1 MKDFLAKITR
11 QLYIVPGGY
20 YVYKIMS
27 KIFPP
32 PQTSDIKIIDTPC
45 YFKIKVDLSK
55 YLGHSI
61 FWRGAHDWSTIF
73 VLKNFVK
80 NDDVIFDIGANIGE
94 YTLYAASLIN
104 SNGKVYSFEPVQS
117 VFNTLKQN
125 VDLNSHLR
133 NKIICINKGLGNK
146 KAILPIYDEQNNI
159 NEGLFSIH
167 QKNFIQSKKI
177 QDIEIDTLDNFVNE
191 NSIDKIDFIK
201 IDVEG
206 NELYVLQGAESCLK
220 KLQPKLLIE
229 MSEKNFNA
237 AGYTKQNIFNFLES
251 LGYSIHLILKRGKLK
266 KVNISSDLPEFC
278 NILAIP
284 K

>member
-11 QLYIVPGGY
+11 QLYILPGGY

-32 PQTSDIKIIDTPC
+32 SQTSDIKIIETPFH
-45 YFKIKVDLSK
+45 FKIKVDLSK
-55 YLGHSI
+55 YLGFSI

-73 VLKNFVK
+73 VLKNFVEK
-80 NDDVIFDIGANIGE
+80 DDIIFDIGANIGE
-94 YTLYAASLIN
+94 YTLYAASLVN

-117 VFNTLKQN
+117 MFYTLKQN
-125 VDLNSHLR
+125 VDLNSHLK

-146 KAILPIYDEQNNI
+146 KAILPIYDEQDTT

-191 NSIDKIDFIK
+191 NQMDRIDFIK

-206 NELYVLQGAESCLK
+206 NELYVLQGAVSCLK
-220 KLQPKLLIE
+220 KLKPKLLIE

-237 AGYTKQNIFNFLES
+237 AGYTKQDIFNFLES
-251 LGYSIHLILKRGKLK
+251 LGYSINLILKRGKLK
-266 KVNISSDLPEFC
+266 AVNTPSDLPEFC